1 MDAASSLNP
10 QGASVSLLEPPVE
23 PAPLSRFLIFV
34 GAVALAVVT
43 FVGVVGRAIAARWR
57 GILLTHIFFLTLW
70 LALQV
75 FLFAKDAVAYL
86 GEHVPIWFSR
96 VEVGSSPST
105 SSSPPTSSA
114 KPSPSRP
121 VVTNCW
127 RDRSLDGDCFGR
139 TESHR
144 KITPHRLRIPEPPP
158 CRRFY
163 MCDDI

>member
-1 MDAASSLNP
+1 MATAPHPRGQQPSIPPVSQPGGSLWPAAFF
-10 QGASVSLLEPPVE
+10 ASV
-23 PAPLSRFLIFV
+23 A
-34 GAVALAVVT
+34 AAADAVVL
-43 FVGVVGRAIAARWR
+43 FVGVVASAIAARWR

-75 FLFAKDAVAYL
+75 FLFAKNAYGYL
-86 GEHVPIWFSR
+86 AEHVPMWFSR
-96 VEVGSSPST
+96 VEFGFPSSTQPS
-105 SSSPPTSSA
+105 

-121 VVTNCW
+121 ATTTCW
-127 RDRSLDGDCFGR
+127 RDRSLDGDCFAR

-144 KITPHRLRIPEPPP
+144 KVPPHRLRIPAPPP